1 MIDLC
6 MLCAWQL
13 VYVGGYE
20 GGMVWRAALPGFS
33 YDETQT
39 LKSKQCG
46 LLVHACVLFKS
57 SPSRFPLSTLLVC

>member
-13 VYVGGYE
+13 VYVKGYE

-33 YDETQT
+33 YDETQM
-39 LKSKQCG
+39 LKRKSVDYWFM
-46 LLVHACVLFKS
+46 LVFFLNL
-57 SPSRFPLSTLLVC
+57 PRQDFP